1 MTTIDTP
8 EQILCLRRDDLPV
21 KWLGQRTVEKMTE
34 MKFYA
39 ALANT
44 PYYWVPRDKA
54 EADTQYKQL
63 IPYVILQTESSSL
76 TACYQRNGTE
86 KRLHDLWSVGIGGH
100 INSEDCIGKNDIL
113 PDIVKNGM
121 IRELEEEL
129 PGLSREAEPA
139 LIGIINEEE
148 TNVGN
153 VHLGLV
159 YSLAIDAV
167 HHLKPDDELSRF
179 TFIPTGKVLDLNLEI
194 WSNLA
199 MYLILQNKIHT
210 QGGDYKP
217 AKKNCVQKKFQAPVV

>member
-76 TACYQRNGTE
+76 TACYQRHGTE

-100 INSEDCIGKNDIL
+100 INPVDKLEQNSSFEQILIAGMERELNEELNQRPENDCPIFIGVISEDLTDVGK
-113 PDIVKNGM
+113 
-121 IRELEEEL
+121 
-129 PGLSREAEPA
+129 
-139 LIGIINEEE
+139 
-148 TNVGN
+148 
-153 VHLGLV
+153 VHLG
-159 YSLAIDAV
+159 AV
-167 HHLKPDDELSRF
+167 FRILTDNPEKFSPGSELFSF
-179 TFIPTGKVLDLNLEI
+179 AWKKTKDLDQLNLEL
-194 WSNLA
+194 WSKLA
-199 MYLILQNKIHT
+199 LKLISEH
-210 QGGDYKP
+210 
-217 AKKNCVQKKFQAPVV
+217 